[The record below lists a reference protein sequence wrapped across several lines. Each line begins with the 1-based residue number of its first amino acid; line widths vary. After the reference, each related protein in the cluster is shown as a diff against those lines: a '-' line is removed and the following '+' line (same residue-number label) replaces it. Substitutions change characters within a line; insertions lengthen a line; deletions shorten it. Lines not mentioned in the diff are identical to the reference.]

1 MNGLNNSPGG
11 STRVFVVT
19 GASSG
24 IGKQIATTLS
34 SIGCVAMIARRKER
48 LEELAAELPGIATVH
63 PADLTDSKQVVQ
75 AAAEIK
81 EMYGEVDALINCA
94 GARPNRV
101 LTSMEYEDVVNLW
114 DHQVLLNLSSAAY
127 ASFAFAPFLRRNG
140 GRIIN
145 ISSIAAAT
153 GGRRPGS
160 TAYAAAKAGVHGL
173 TLGLSRE
180 LAEQGITVNTIAPGF
195 IRDTEFTGA
204 WGPEITDPLIAE
216 TPAGRA
222 GTVGDIAS
230 AVAFL
235 VSAEASF
242 ITGANLGVNGG
253 TR

>member
-1 MNGLNNSPGG
+1 MTTQNIPSGNS
-11 STRVFVVT
+11 RVIVVT

-24 IGKQIATTLS
+24 IGKQIAITMSPTGDL
-34 SIGCVAMIARRKER
+34 ALIARRKDR
-48 LEELAAELPGIATVH
+48 LDELAADLPGKATVH
-63 PADLTDSKQVVQ
+63 PADLTDPEQVAE

-81 EMYGEVDALINCA
+81 ERHGEIDILINCA
-94 GARPNRV
+94 GARPDRV
-101 LTSMEYEDVVNLW
+101 LTSMEYADVVNLW
-114 DHQVLLNLSSAAY
+114 DQQVLLNLTSAAY
-127 ASFAFAPFLRRNG
+127 TSFAFAPFLRRNG

-145 ISSIAAAT
+145 ISSIAAVT

-180 LAEQGITVNTIAPGF
+180 LAEQGITVNTVAPGF
-195 IRDTEFTGA
+195 IADTEFTGA
-204 WGPEITDPLIAE
+204 WGPEITGPLIAE
-216 TPAGRA
+216 TPVGRA
-222 GTVGDIAS
+222 GTVHDIAD

-235 VSAEASF
+235 ASAEASF